1 MEGATTE
8 KRSELLLSRET
19 KKKKSEQK
27 KRKSNENSLLWPLW
41 LISRKETA
49 GYIRAEVHT
58 QCFLGFFSKGDC
70 SQRLLEQKKK
80 KKVWYPDVLFL
91 HNRKVSNKVL
101 KKNPDVL
108 TKNKSLALYNKIQR

>member
-19 KKKKSEQK
+19 KKKKKNGAK
-27 KRKSNENSLLWPLW
+27 KKESNENSLQWPLW

-49 GYIRAEVHT
+49 SYIRAEVHT

-70 SQRLLEQKKK
+70 SQRLLEQQQKKK
-80 KKVWYPDVLFL
+80 SVISRCAVF
-91 HNRKVSNKVL
+91 
-101 KKNPDVL
+101 
-108 TKNKSLALYNKIQR
+108 A